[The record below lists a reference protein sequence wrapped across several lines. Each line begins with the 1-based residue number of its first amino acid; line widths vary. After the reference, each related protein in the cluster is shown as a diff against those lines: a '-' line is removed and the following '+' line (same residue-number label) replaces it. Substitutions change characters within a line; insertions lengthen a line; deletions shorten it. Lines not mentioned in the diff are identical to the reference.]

1 MKRDINFAHL
11 GNGIS
16 VYDRL
21 HEKNGDYESVAHIDR
36 YRVIEY
42 RANVTEED
50 RKKVEIYAATK
61 DPRIS
66 TAQDQKVFATRP
78 GIAARIKK
86 LHAGSN
92 RYGICE
98 VCHKNVDITYL
109 LTPFRAYQ
117 KQSNITGLTHYKTN
131 DVFGHRDCCVQ
142 ALTTQPEL

>member
-42 RANVTEED
+42 RANITEEY

-66 TAQDQKVFATRP
+66 TTQDQKVFETRP
-78 GIAARIKK
+78 GVAARIKK
-86 LHAGSN
+86 LQSGSG
-92 RYGICE
+92 RYGECE
-98 VCHKNVDITYL
+98 VCHKDVDTTYL

-117 KQSNITGLTHYKTN
+117 TQRNETGLTHHKTH
-131 DVFGHRDCCVQ
+131 DVFGHKNCCIQ
-142 ALTTQPEL
+142 TLTSSLDL